1 MYIHVDVY
9 IFILMLK
16 MRTYHILLH
25 IHSHTVFYL
34 WWSIKCM
41 IEIYTSKDK
50 KKNHTKHLDFT
61 YFEHWN
67 LFNWRAGLIKPDIPC
82 GQFTFYLNNS
92 R

>member
-50 KKNHTKHLDFT
+50 KKTIPNTWTSHISSIGTSLIGALD
-61 YFEHWN
+61 
-67 LFNWRAGLIKPDIPC
+67 
-82 GQFTFYLNNS
+82 
-92 R
+92 